1 MITAGT
7 AINEAFEIIG
17 NEKVKLLVVSLLL
30 DRQETTATDPT
41 KSATQAV
48 SENTKFQFYQLLIW
62 VKL

>member
-1 MITAGT
+1 M
-7 AINEAFEIIG
+7 
-17 NEKVKLLVVSLLL
+17 KHLKSLVTKRSSCWLYHCF

-48 SENTKFQFYQLLIW
+48 SENIKFQFYQLLIW